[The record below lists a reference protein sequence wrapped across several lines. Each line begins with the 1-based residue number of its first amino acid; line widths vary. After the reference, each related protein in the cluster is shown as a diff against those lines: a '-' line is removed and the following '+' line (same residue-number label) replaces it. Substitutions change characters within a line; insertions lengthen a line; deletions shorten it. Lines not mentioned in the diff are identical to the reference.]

1 MYVPKHFEPSKP
13 TDTLIEE
20 VCFGTLVE
28 YVDGALFAAHIP
40 LHFDKN
46 RKWAYGHLAKTN
58 ELAVKW
64 LSLNSKNDALF
75 IIGGPSAYISSSW
88 YATEEVPTYNY
99 TAIQVKGTR
108 RLRDRTETDDDLKR
122 LVNYFEQK
130 EPQGLTYDKYSSE
143 ILLQSKGVV
152 GFSLEIKSL
161 EAIEKLSQNRKE
173 DQKSIIKQLE
183 NRCPEARRV
192 AELMNKNLK

>member
-1 MYVPKHFEPSKP
+1 MYVPKHFEPNKP
-13 TDTLIEE
+13 ADKLIEE

-28 YVDGALFAAHIP
+28 YVDGALYAAHIP

-46 RKWAYGHLAKTN
+46 RKWAYGHLAKAN

-64 LSLNSKNDALF
+64 ILGNSKNDALF
-75 IIGGPSAYISSSW
+75 IINGPSTYISSSW

-108 RLRDRTETDDDLKR
+108 RLRDHTETDDDLKR
-122 LVNYFEQK
+122 LVNYYEQK
-130 EPQGLTYDKYSSE
+130 EPKGLTYDTYSPKT
-143 ILLQSKGVV
+143 LLQSKGVV
-152 GFSLEIKSL
+152 GFSLEIKSIR
-161 EAIEKLSQNRKE
+161 AIEKLSQNRKE

-183 NRCPEARRV
+183 NRCPEAQRV
-192 AELMNKNLK
+192 AELMNKNL